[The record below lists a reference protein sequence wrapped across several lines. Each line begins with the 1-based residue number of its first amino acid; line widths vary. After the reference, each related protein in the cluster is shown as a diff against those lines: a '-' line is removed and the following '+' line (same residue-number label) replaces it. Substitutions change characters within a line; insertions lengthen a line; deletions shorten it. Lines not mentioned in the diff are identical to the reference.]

1 MQAYLCRA
9 KVEKSTLQSKR
20 SGVLPPHIT
29 YENVIS
35 DYCRAHE
42 LKTNATAIVEAV
54 ILAIDNGE
62 DS

>member
-9 KVEKSTLQSKR
+9 KVQKSSLQSKR
-20 SGVLPPHIT
+20 SHVVTSHIT
-29 YENVIS
+29 YENIIS

-54 ILAIDNGE
+54 IVAIDNGE
-62 DS
+62 DC

>member
-9 KVEKSTLQSKR
+9 RVQKSTLRSKQSHVVP
-20 SGVLPPHIT
+20 SHIT

-54 ILAIDNGE
+54 IVAIDNGE